1 MTSIPKSSEI
11 CVAVISPE
19 TTVTSVLTPK
29 AEPPKHRI
37 SFRFRYLPLG
47 GFFQNTLIF
56 AGRVWKNSFREN
68 LGFCSGGYLQIVVHS
83 SSGRVLYSISP
94 PFRSLYY
101 SAPASQKRKGIP
113 TDDDDHFPCRRRKK
127 QRKMRLNLFSL
138 RAPFR

>member
-101 SAPASQKRKGIP
+101 SARPRVKSEKE
-113 TDDDDHFPCRRRKK
+113 FRRT
-127 QRKMRLNLFSL
+127 MTII
-138 RAPFR
+138 FRVGGGKSREKCV